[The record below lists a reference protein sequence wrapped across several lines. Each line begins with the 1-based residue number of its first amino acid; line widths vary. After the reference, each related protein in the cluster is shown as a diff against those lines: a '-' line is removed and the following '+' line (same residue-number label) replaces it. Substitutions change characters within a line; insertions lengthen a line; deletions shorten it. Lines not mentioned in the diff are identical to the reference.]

1 MWRSKVALAAAALGT
16 LTGAGLSSVRRRTA
30 RLQRRGLTAVA
41 SAVRGE
47 ARVPPPTPP
56 PPCPATPVRVAL
68 CQLAVGVD
76 KQRNLVGA
84 EAAIRSAASNGAQL
98 VRRRASYRL
107 TTTHARAIVAAAA
120 SLCAIHSS
128 LRRVPSNP
136 SLS

>member
-30 RLQRRGLTAVA
+30 RLQRLQRRGLTAVA

-98 VRRRASYRL
+98 VRRL

>member
-1 MWRSKVALAAAALGT
+1 MSKVALAAAALGT
-16 LTGAGLSSVRRRTA
+16 LTGAGLSSMRRRTA

-41 SAVRGE
+41 AAVRGE

-68 CQLAVGVD
+68 CQLAVGAD

-98 VRRRASYRL
+98 VRCPPSHPL
-107 TTTHARAIVAAAA
+107 TTTHGRTSVAPAA
-120 SLCAIHSS
+120 SLCHNSS
-128 LRRVPSNP
+128 LRRAPANP
-136 SLS
+136 TRP